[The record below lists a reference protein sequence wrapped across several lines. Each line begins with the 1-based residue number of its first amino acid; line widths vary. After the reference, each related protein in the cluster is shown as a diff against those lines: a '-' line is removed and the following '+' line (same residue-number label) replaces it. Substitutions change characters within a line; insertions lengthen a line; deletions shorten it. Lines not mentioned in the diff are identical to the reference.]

1 MRFAVSAGGYV
12 VAALFVH
19 PLRAGRPEDPAN
31 KILWIVRQPRRGQP
45 LHIHAQA
52 VGFSARGVTT
62 TWPADASPGE
72 IYPSIDNVPLP
83 GCWRFTL
90 RWAGHT
96 DVVALRY
103 SS

>member
-1 MRFAVSAGGYV
+1 MRFAVSAGGNV